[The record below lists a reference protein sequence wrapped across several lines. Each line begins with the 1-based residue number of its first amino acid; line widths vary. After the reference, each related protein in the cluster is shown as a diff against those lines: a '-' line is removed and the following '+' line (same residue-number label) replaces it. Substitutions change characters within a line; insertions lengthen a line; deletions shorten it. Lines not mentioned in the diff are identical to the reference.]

1 MAEKEEKT
9 SIKKYI
15 IFFIVAFIFYSL
27 FNTFIWE
34 KYFYTPTAF
43 DALESEKG
51 GPGVFHEID
60 NKNEIA
66 ILTPEDA
73 FHVYT
78 LSKKLMG
85 WEIEDEISLPAEEDS
100 DADTPYT
107 IHRENMALHK
117 NKEVDTLMVVTRD
130 PEIWYVRLIDEEGAE
145 HGTNGTK
152 VGDEYSLHYM
162 WDTDAFDE
170 DLTIKMY
177 SYEDELLYTE

>member
-1 MAEKEEKT
+1 CLFFFRAEDGIRDRNVT
-9 SIKKYI
+9 G
-15 IFFIVAFIFYSL
+15 VQ
-27 FNTFIWE
+27 TC
-34 KYFYTPTAF
+34 
-43 DALESEKG
+43 AL
-51 GPGVFHEID
+51 PIY
-60 NKNEIA
+60 
-66 ILTPEDA
+66 
-73 FHVYT
+73 VYT